1 MEGIK
6 YEKKKKKKNE
16 LDEICL
22 DEAPP
27 HSICKS
33 ISPLHPFF

>member
-1 MEGIK
+1 MEDIK
-6 YEKKKKKKNE
+6 YKKNE

-22 DEAPP
+22 DETTP
-27 HSICKS
+27 HSICKN

>member
-6 YEKKKKKKNE
+6 YKKKKNNE

-33 ISPLHPFF
+33 ISLLHPFF

>member
-1 MEGIK
+1 MEDIK
-6 YEKKKKKKNE
+6 YKKKKNE

-22 DEAPP
+22 DESTP
-27 HSICKS
+27 HSICKK